1 MLPDERTLWGE
12 KCPLKKPTKKN
23 NGYIEE
29 KLISSIQKGFMPK
42 DMQKDEKRNIE
53 QIKTAIS
60 ISKGNLT
67 QAAALLGISRPT
79 LYKKMSIHGISK

>member
-29 KLISSIQKGFMPK
+29 KLISKHTERVYAKGQVDRIKKSIL
-42 DMQKDEKRNIE
+42 
-53 QIKTAIS
+53 
-60 ISKGNLT
+60 NLHT
-67 QAAALLGISRPT
+67 FLQS
-79 LYKKMSIHGISK
+79 H

>member
-1 MLPDERTLWGE
+1 MQRKFDNSRFFTVETDGNGCSEFCQE
-12 KCPLKKPTKKN
+12 KKIDRCL
-23 NGYIEE
+23 
-29 KLISSIQKGFMPK
+29 
-42 DMQKDEKRNIE
+42 QKDEKRNIE

-79 LYKKMSIHGISK
+79 LYKK